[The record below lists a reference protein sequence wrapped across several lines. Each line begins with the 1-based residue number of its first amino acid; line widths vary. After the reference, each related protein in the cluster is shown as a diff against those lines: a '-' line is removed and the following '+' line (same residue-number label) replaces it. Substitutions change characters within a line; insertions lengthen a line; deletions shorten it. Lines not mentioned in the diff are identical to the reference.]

1 MNPINGFCKEER
13 LCGKTSIDTL
23 FQTGKGFIVY
33 PFRVVWLTVPKKG
46 DFPCELLISAP
57 KRKFKRAN
65 KRNRIKR
72 CVREAY
78 RLNKG
83 ALYQTLEKKEYNL
96 QLALLYLDGTILE
109 SPEFDAR
116 LKTIFNNLMERL
128 P

>member
-1 MNPINGFCKEER
+1 MNPTNGFCKEER

-23 FQTGKGFIVY
+23 FQKGKGFIVY

-46 DFPCELLISAP
+46 DFPCELLISVP

-72 CVREAY
+72 YIREAY

-83 ALYQTLEKKEYNL
+83 ILYQTLEKKEYNL
-96 QLALLYLDGTILE
+96 DLALLYLDNTILE

-116 LKTIFNNLMERL
+116 MKTIFNNLAERL